1 LTGQVVNRSGSRY
14 INKVRGGD
22 RMQVNGK
29 EYALKENRSL
39 VELLRELKV
48 DPNRIVVEIN
58 YEIVNREDIEGRLL
72 NEDDSIEIISFM
84 GGGSR

>member
-1 LTGQVVNRSGSRY
+1 
-14 INKVRGGD
+14 
-22 RMQVNGK
+22 MQVNGK
-29 EYALKENRSL
+29 EYALKESRSL
-39 VELLRELKV
+39 VELLRDLKV

-84 GGGSR
+84 GGGSK

>member
-1 LTGQVVNRSGSRY
+1 
-14 INKVRGGD
+14 
-22 RMQVNGK
+22 MQVNGK

-39 VELLRELKV
+39 VELLKDLKV

-72 NEDDSIEIISFM
+72 NEDDTIEIISFM
-84 GGGSR
+84 GGGSK

>member
-1 LTGQVVNRSGSRY
+1 
-14 INKVRGGD
+14 
-22 RMQVNGK
+22 MQVNGK
-29 EYALKENRSL
+29 EYTLKESRSL

-84 GGGSR
+84 GGGSK

>member
-22 RMQVNGK
+22 KMQVNGK

-39 VELLRELKV
+39 IDLLRELKV

>member
-1 LTGQVVNRSGSRY
+1 
-14 INKVRGGD
+14 
-22 RMQVNGK
+22 MQVNGK

-84 GGGSR
+84 GGGSK

>member
-1 LTGQVVNRSGSRY
+1 
-14 INKVRGGD
+14 
-22 RMQVNGK
+22 MQVNGK
-29 EYALKENRSL
+29 EYALKESRSL

>member
-1 LTGQVVNRSGSRY
+1 
-14 INKVRGGD
+14 
-22 RMQVNGK
+22 MQVNGK
-29 EYALKENRSL
+29 EYALKERRSL
-39 VELLRELKV
+39 IDLLRDLNV

-84 GGGSR
+84 GGGSK

>member
-1 LTGQVVNRSGSRY
+1 
-14 INKVRGGD
+14 
-22 RMQVNGK
+22 MQVNGK
-29 EYALKENRSL
+29 EYALKESRSL
-39 VELLRELKV
+39 VELLKELKV

-84 GGGSR
+84 GGGSK

>member
-1 LTGQVVNRSGSRY
+1 
-14 INKVRGGD
+14 
-22 RMQVNGK
+22 MQVNGK
-29 EYALKENRSL
+29 EYALKESRSL

-58 YEIVNREDIEGRLL
+58 YEIVNREDIEGKLL

>member
-1 LTGQVVNRSGSRY
+1 
-14 INKVRGGD
+14 
-22 RMQVNGK
+22 MQVNGK
-29 EYALKENRSL
+29 EYALKESRSL
-39 VELLRELKV
+39 VELLKELKV

>member
-1 LTGQVVNRSGSRY
+1 LTGQAVNRSGSRY

-22 RMQVNGK
+22 KMQVNGK

-39 VELLRELKV
+39 VELLKDLKV

-84 GGGSR
+84 GGGSK

>member
-1 LTGQVVNRSGSRY
+1 
-14 INKVRGGD
+14 
-22 RMQVNGK
+22 MQVNGK
-29 EYALKENRSL
+29 EYALKESRSL
-39 VELLRELKV
+39 IDLLKDLKV

-84 GGGSR
+84 GGGSK

>member
-1 LTGQVVNRSGSRY
+1 LTGQVVNRSGLRY

-22 RMQVNGK
+22 KMQVNGK
-29 EYALKENRSL
+29 EYAINESRSL
-39 VELLRELKV
+39 IELLSELKV

-58 YEIVNREDIEGRLL
+58 YEIVNREDVEGRLL

-84 GGGSR
+84 GGGSK

>member
-1 LTGQVVNRSGSRY
+1 
-14 INKVRGGD
+14 
-22 RMQVNGK
+22 MQVNGK

-39 VELLRELKV
+39 VELLRDLKV

-58 YEIVNREDIEGRLL
+58 YEIVNREDVEGRLL

-84 GGGSR
+84 GGGSK

>member
-1 LTGQVVNRSGSRY
+1 
-14 INKVRGGD
+14 
-22 RMQVNGK
+22 MQVNGK
-29 EYALKENRSL
+29 EYALKESRSL
-39 VELLRELKV
+39 VELLKDLKV

-84 GGGSR
+84 GGGSK

>member
-1 LTGQVVNRSGSRY
+1 
-14 INKVRGGD
+14 
-22 RMQVNGK
+22 MQVNGK

-39 VELLRELKV
+39 VELLKDLKV

-58 YEIVNREDIEGRLL
+58 YEIINREDIEGRLL

-84 GGGSR
+84 GGGSK

>member
-1 LTGQVVNRSGSRY
+1 LTGQAVNRSGSRY

-22 RMQVNGK
+22 KMQVNGK

-84 GGGSR
+84 GGGSK

>member
-1 LTGQVVNRSGSRY
+1 
-14 INKVRGGD
+14 
-22 RMQVNGK
+22 MQVNGK

>member
-1 LTGQVVNRSGSRY
+1 LIGQVVNRSGSRY

-22 RMQVNGK
+22 KMQVNGK
-29 EYALKENRSL
+29 EYALKESRSL
-39 VELLRELKV
+39 IDLLKDLKV

-84 GGGSR
+84 GGGSK

>member
-1 LTGQVVNRSGSRY
+1 
-14 INKVRGGD
+14 
-22 RMQVNGK
+22 MQVNGK
-29 EYALKENRSL
+29 EYALKESRSL

-84 GGGSR
+84 GGGSK

>member
-1 LTGQVVNRSGSRY
+1 
-14 INKVRGGD
+14 
-22 RMQVNGK
+22 MQVNGK

-58 YEIVNREDIEGRLL
+58 YEIVNREDIEGRVL

>member
-1 LTGQVVNRSGSRY
+1 
-14 INKVRGGD
+14 
-22 RMQVNGK
+22 MQVNGK

-39 VELLRELKV
+39 VELLKDLKV

-84 GGGSR
+84 GGGSK

>member
-1 LTGQVVNRSGSRY
+1 
-14 INKVRGGD
+14 
-22 RMQVNGK
+22 MQVNGK

-39 VELLRELKV
+39 IDLLRELKV